1 VNSFRDHKG
10 IGAAITHVSAVQDSC
25 VSDVQAVNKHMPDV
39 YYTGKKCK
47 EKNGTFIKKTRSFN
61 IVQAGLE
68 FHNHLIRR
76 MFNTEYS
83 IQNYTYF
90 SEKTLLGI
98 LKTEYMVYLCVNIS
112 IGCICK
118 NYTANYVK

>member
-1 VNSFRDHKG
+1 MNEKVNSFRDHKG

-83 IQNYTYF
+83 VQNYTYF
-90 SEKTLLGI
+90 RKNFI
-98 LKTEYMVYLCVNIS
+98 RNITNR
-112 IGCICK
+112 IYGLPMC
-118 NYTANYVK
+118 